1 MQTEDAGVK
10 SSHPHFKF
18 KKGNDM
24 NDTMTK
30 GNAAALLPI
39 GVFLLIFLGAGIA
52 FGDFYAMP
60 AVVAF
65 LIALFVA
72 FMQNRQQ
79 KFADKIGADSYT
91 ANAVEAVKAA
101 KEMLNIA

>member
-24 NDTMTK
+24 NDTVTK

-39 GVFLLIFLGAGIA
+39 GVFLLIF
-52 FGDFYAMP
+52 
-60 AVVAF
+60 VVVRVNRIVLIVVRVNRIVF
-65 LIALFVA
+65 LYL
-72 FMQNRQQ
+72 
-79 KFADKIGADSYT
+79 YY
-91 ANAVEAVKAA
+91 
-101 KEMLNIA
+101 NIIND

>member
-52 FGDFYAMP
+52 FGDFAGCGCISDCFICGFYAEQTTE
-60 AVVAF
+60 VC
-65 LIALFVA
+65 
-72 FMQNRQQ
+72 R
-79 KFADKIGADSYT
+79 
-91 ANAVEAVKAA
+91 
-101 KEMLNIA
+101 

>member
-24 NDTMTK
+24 NDTVTK

-52 FGDFYAMP
+52 FGDFYAISDCFICGFY
-60 AVVAF
+60 AEQTTEVC
-65 LIALFVA
+65 
-72 FMQNRQQ
+72 R
-79 KFADKIGADSYT
+79 
-91 ANAVEAVKAA
+91 
-101 KEMLNIA
+101 